1 MLNSSSRVN
10 NRYCLPI
17 IKRTRSEVQAN
28 IESNLSKFRYF
39 EVWLDYVED
48 LDSGFAAS
56 LVGLYPHRLIM
67 IFRRQNLEPMQISS
81 EERFKILS
89 TLSRKQVLVD
99 LDISVQAEEITR
111 LQSERMS
118 LKTILSYHNYALTPS
133 DTELRSITDRMESWG
148 AHIMKIATHC
158 SIQRDALRLLSL
170 LIDLREDGHKSI
182 VLGMGKHG
190 VITRVFGTVW
200 GNEMAFAPI
209 EAVSKSAPGQLTV
222 DKLDSIMQALG

>member
-39 EVWLDYVED
+39 EVWFDYIED

-133 DTELRSITDRMESWG
+133 DTELRSITDRMEGWG